1 MEYSI
6 SNMRWKLYQNPVAM
20 VDLVL
25 DYFSRPA
32 GESLEPGLK
41 FFILPLN
48 LDSPEAPSLSAPCK
62 GVTALLGFICPG
74 LLHDDGVEHDLIRPL
89 VVENNDALVYPDH
102 IRRHAHAAVLVGGE
116 GVDEVL
122 GDGEVIGGGW
132 FGFLG
137 EKTFVFANF
146 LDHAVSP
153 CMLLMLPTPA
163 ASSAPPR
170 TPGAARGAPGPW
182 GSG

>member
-1 MEYSI
+1 MP
-6 SNMRWKLYQNPVAM
+6 L
-20 VDLVL
+20 DLDAL
-25 DYFSRPA
+25 PPLGGTPP
-32 GESLEPGLK
+32 GEGQ
-41 FFILPLN
+41 
-48 LDSPEAPSLSAPCK
+48 
-62 GVTALLGFICPG
+62 TALLCLIWPG
-74 LLHDDGVEHDLIRPL
+74 LLHDDGVEHNLIRPL

-137 EKTFVFANF
+137 EKNFVFANF

-153 CMLLMLPTPA
+153 YMLLMLPTPA
-163 ASSAPPR
+163 ASSVPPR